1 MLPSYS
7 NWIIVHFYLKPSAMK
22 YLDRTLR
29 TPQANL
35 ACDEALLDGC
45 EEGSADEILRFWEP
59 RQHFV
64 VLGYSNR
71 TRSEVNLDSCKK
83 LAVPVLRRC
92 SGGGAV
98 VQGPGCLNYALL
110 LKIHGD
116 SPLVNIAEANA
127 FIMNRNRNALNS
139 LLDGKVLI
147 QGHTDLTLQGV
158 KFSGNSQRRRRR
170 FLLFHGTF
178 LLNLDLTLVEQ
189 FLQMPSKQP
198 QYRRDRTHKDFL
210 VNLNLTAR
218 DIKGAM
224 KQVWNATEKLETI
237 PETRAEQLAHEKYA
251 TDAWNFK
258 F

>member
-1 MLPSYS
+1 
-7 NWIIVHFYLKPSAMK
+7 MK

-35 ACDEALLDGC
+35 AGDEALLDWC

-71 TRSEVNLDSCKK
+71 TRTEVNLDSCKK
-83 LAVPVLRRC
+83 LAIPVLRRC
-92 SGGGAV
+92 SGGGTV
-98 VQGPGCLNYALL
+98 LQGPGCLNYALL

-116 SPLVNIAEANA
+116 SPLTNIAEANA
-127 FIMNRNRNALNS
+127 FIMKRNRNALNS

-158 KFSGNSQRRRRR
+158 KFSGNSQRRKRHS
-170 FLLFHGTF
+170 LLFHGSF
-178 LLNLDLTLVEQ
+178 LLNLDLALLEQ
-189 FLQMPSKQP
+189 VLPMPSQQP
-198 QYRRDRTHKDFL
+198 HYRRRRPHKDFL
-210 VNLNLTAR
+210 TNLNLPAD
-218 DIKGAM
+218 DIKEAI
-224 KQVWNATEKLETI
+224 KRAWNSTEALEDI
-237 PETRAEQLAHEKYA
+237 PEKRVKQLVQEKYA
-251 TDAWNFK
+251 TDAWNLK

>member
-1 MLPSYS
+1 
-7 NWIIVHFYLKPSAMK
+7 MK

-29 TPQANL
+29 TPQENL
-35 ACDEALLDGC
+35 ACDEALLNWC
-45 EEGSADEILRFWEP
+45 EEGSADEILRFWES

-83 LAVPVLRRC
+83 LAIPVLRRC
-92 SGGGAV
+92 SGGGTV
-98 VQGPGCLNYALL
+98 LQGPGCLNYALL
-110 LKIHGD
+110 LKIHDG
-116 SPLVNIAEANA
+116 SPLVNITKANA

-158 KFSGNSQRRRRR
+158 KFSGNSQRRRRQ
-170 FLLFHGTF
+170 FLLFHGSF
-178 LLNLDLTLVEQ
+178 LLNLDLALVERT
-189 FLQMPSKQP
+189 LQMPSKQP
-198 QYRRDRTHKDFL
+198 QYRRTRAHKDFL
-210 VNLNLTAR
+210 TNLNLPAD
-218 DIKGAM
+218 DIKDAL
-224 KQVWNATEKLETI
+224 KEVWNATEGLNDI
-237 PETRAEQLAHEKYA
+237 PENRVGQLVQEKYS